1 MNLAVLWYNVSI
13 EKSIKY
19 IMPSDKQSSADNQ
32 QEKLKYW
39 IVGFVDGEGT
49 FSVSFNKNNTTSSG
63 WQIFPEFVITQGA
76 KSLFALQEI
85 KKFFDCGKLYE
96 NRRKDNHKEN
106 LYRFCV
112 RSFKDLEEK
121 IVPFFQAN
129 PLRTAKKEDFSKFVQ
144 ILSLIKKGVHLT
156 PKGASDIAKITE
168 TMNRKKESRYLASSE
183 TTSQAPILV
192 EKI

>member
-1 MNLAVLWYNVSI
+1 
-13 EKSIKY
+13 
-19 IMPSDKQSSADNQ
+19 MPSKNHVSADNQ
-32 QEKLKYW
+32 QEKLIYW

-49 FSVSFNKNNTTSSG
+49 FSVSFNKNNTTTSG

-76 KSLFALQEI
+76 KSLAALEEI
-85 KKFFDCGKLYE
+85 QKFFGCGKLYE

-121 IVPFFQAN
+121 IVPFFQKHS
-129 PLRTAKKEDFSKFVQ
+129 LRTAKKGDFKKFVQ
-144 ILSLIKKGVHLT
+144 ILSLMKKGIHLT
-156 PKGASDIAKITE
+156 PKGASEIAKIIE
-168 TMNRKKESRYLASSE
+168 TMNRKKQSRYLLSSE
-183 TTSQAPILV
+183 TTRQAHHSG